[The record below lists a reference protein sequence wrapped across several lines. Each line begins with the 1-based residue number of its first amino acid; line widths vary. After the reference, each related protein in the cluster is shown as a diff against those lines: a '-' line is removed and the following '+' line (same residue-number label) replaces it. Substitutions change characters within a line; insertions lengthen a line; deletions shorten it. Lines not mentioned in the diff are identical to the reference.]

1 MQHSLV
7 FRLEKLI
14 SESRLLIPNANL
26 LRRTGLLYKQR
37 LERRCS
43 DLEKAEA
50 EVSIR
55 KFTVGLGDTYCC
67 IFKLMLSSL
76 IYSIQGIT
84 FTCKLN

>member
-1 MQHSLV
+1 MQHALV

-14 SESRLLIPNANL
+14 SESRLLIPNANV

-67 IFKLMLSSL
+67 ISSSC
-76 IYSIQGIT
+76 IS
-84 FTCKLN
+84 N